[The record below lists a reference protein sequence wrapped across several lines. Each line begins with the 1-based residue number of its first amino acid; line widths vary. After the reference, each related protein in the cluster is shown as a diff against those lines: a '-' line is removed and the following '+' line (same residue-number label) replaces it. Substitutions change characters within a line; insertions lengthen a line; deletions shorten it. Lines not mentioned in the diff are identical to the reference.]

1 MVNDVRN
8 KLENFSWKEVENSY
22 FSEISKVKTMDNY
35 QYMNII
41 VLIYCNNN
49 NFSFDTVNEDKE
61 RSYNIKKIVDP
72 KNLFFINGI
81 EGLKSSSKKYLYYI
95 IFRITKLINIQSKS
109 FYKNLK
115 VLMKKKRTSFYDD
128 KEKLIKYNVKLGILS
143 QIK

>member
-1 MVNDVRN
+1 MVYDVRN

>member
-1 MVNDVRN
+1 MVYDVRN

-61 RSYNIKKIVDP
+61 RSYNIKKISAYQ
-72 KNLFFINGI
+72 K
-81 EGLKSSSKKYLYYI
+81 
-95 IFRITKLINIQSKS
+95 
-109 FYKNLK
+109 
-115 VLMKKKRTSFYDD
+115 
-128 KEKLIKYNVKLGILS
+128 
-143 QIK
+143 

>member
-1 MVNDVRN
+1 
-8 KLENFSWKEVENSY
+8 
-22 FSEISKVKTMDNY
+22 MDNY